1 MTRIHIQGHAF
12 RLSLRKLL
20 TLSKWQHELYEQHC
34 SPCLAN
40 FLASLLDLC
49 WVFPS
54 PTGLSVT
61 YDHPT
66 GVSGLMNCKPIN
78 DEQEVVFVSLS
89 LSLWIKLERTP
100 NPATILRLFWVINFG
115 HFFCFLTNVVIFPRN
130 PRLFLVMLNFVCSDT
145 FWKLLPQR

>member
-1 MTRIHIQGHAF
+1 MQLDKQYIYNITTCFLEQLMVLLKFMFKLSKKKKVCTSKQQAYLIIDGGCTIYRTLTLVTRIHIQGHAF

-40 FLASLLDLC
+40 FLAGLLDLC

-89 LSLWIKLERTP
+89 LS
-100 NPATILRLFWVINFG
+100 G
-115 HFFCFLTNVVIFPRN
+115 
-130 PRLFLVMLNFVCSDT
+130 LN
-145 FWKLLPQR
+145 